1 MARHGFPKSA
11 RLLKTSEF
19 DRVFARRCSISDSLI
34 VLHVAHAL
42 ADEPRLGL
50 VVSRKCG
57 NAVKRN
63 HWKRCLREAFRLSL
77 QDLPA
82 FDFVVVP
89 RANAEPNV
97 AELQASFRSLS
108 QRLVR
113 RLGLPKEPRSLEK
126 DGA

>member
-1 MARHGFPKSA
+1 MKPHGFSKSA

-19 DRVFARRCSISDSLI
+19 DRVFARRCSISDSLM

-42 ADEPRLGL
+42 ADGPRLGL

-57 NAVKRN
+57 NAVNRN
-63 HWKRCLREAFRLSL
+63 RWKRCLREAFRLS
-77 QDLPA
+77 QHELPA

-89 RANAEPNV
+89 RAGSEPNV

-108 QRLVR
+108 QRLVQ
-113 RLGLPKEPRSLEK
+113 RLGAAQK

>member
-11 RLLKTSEF
+11 HLLKTAEF
-19 DRVFARRCSISDSLI
+19 DRVFARRCSMSDSLI

-63 HWKRCLREAFRLSL
+63 RWKRCLREAFRLC
-77 QDLPA
+77 QHVLPA

-89 RANAEPNV
+89 RAGAEPDV
-97 AELQASFRSLS
+97 AKLQASFLSLS

-113 RLGLPKEPRSLEK
+113 RLGSAKEPL
-126 DGA
+126 

>member
-1 MARHGFPKSA
+1 MARHGFSKSA
-11 RLLKTSEF
+11 RLLKTAEF
-19 DRVFARRCSISDSLI
+19 DRVFARRCSISDALM

-42 ADEPRLGL
+42 AEEPRLGL

-63 HWKRCLREAFRLSL
+63 RWKRCLREAFRISL
-77 QDLPA
+77 HALPA

-97 AELQASFRSLS
+97 AELQASFLELS
-108 QRLVR
+108 QRLTR
-113 RLGLPKEPRSLEK
+113 RFGSVKK

>member
-1 MARHGFPKSA
+1 MKPHGFPQSA
-11 RLLKTSEF
+11 RLLKTAEF
-19 DRVFARRCSISDSLI
+19 DRVFARRCSISDSLM

-63 HWKRCLREAFRLSL
+63 RWKRCLREAFRLSL
-77 QDLPA
+77 QELPA

-89 RANAEPNV
+89 RANSEPNV
-97 AELQASFRSLS
+97 AELQSSFLALS
-108 QRLVR
+108 QRLTR
-113 RLGLPKEPRSLEK
+113 RLGSAKK

>member
-1 MARHGFPKSA
+1 MARHGFSKSA

-19 DRVFARRCSISDSLI
+19 DRVFARRCSISDSLM

-42 ADEPRLGL
+42 TDEPRLGL

-63 HWKRCLREAFRLSL
+63 RWKRCLREAFRLSL
-77 QDLPA
+77 KELPA

-89 RANAEPNV
+89 RAQAEPDV
-97 AELQASFRSLS
+97 TELQASFRSLS
-108 QRLVR
+108 LRLVR
-113 RLGLPKEPRSLEK
+113 RLGSVKK

>member
-1 MARHGFPKSA
+1 MVRHGFPKSA
-11 RLLKTSEF
+11 HLLKTAEF
-19 DRVFARRCSISDSLI
+19 DRVFTRRCSMSDSLI

-63 HWKRCLREAFRLSL
+63 RWKRCLREAFRLSRHE
-77 QDLPA
+77 LPA

-89 RANAEPNV
+89 RAGAEPDV
-97 AELQASFRSLS
+97 AKLQASFLSLS

-113 RLGLPKEPRSLEK
+113 RLGSTKEQL
-126 DGA
+126 